1 MTNRLE
7 LNWKLDGFVGEHRYY
22 CSETPIDIENLPEP
36 KAIFAGDV
44 RTYIDSDCVAGKK
57 YYLRVGA
64 VKNGVEKISD
74 EKSMLFGKEWTP
86 LNIDP
91 KFYGNSDNVLKDS
104 LSRISQLTDLS
115 GNNNHFQQTIDA
127 RKPIIQNESI
137 VFDGIDDALVGVNLT
152 KDLFKNTQFAWIF
165 VVTQRSSLDSS
176 ALDKSIFASTVG
188 TSNAARFVA
197 QVNTSNSSANSI
209 DFGTRRLDSDAF
221 SNLISSNK
229 SSIDYQMLNFYVDYQ
244 SGSKKII
251 INGSVNATGVVT
263 TGISSNTSSN
273 IPASIGAYYTA
284 ANEWLRH
291 ANIKIK
297 ALIIGNSI
305 MSDTERQKLE
315 GWAAHKYGLT
325 ANLPADHPYKILV
338 PTI

>member
-36 KAIFAGDV
+36 KAILAGDV
-44 RTYIDSDCVAGKK
+44 RTYIDSDCVVGKK

-64 VKNGVEKISD
+64 VKNNVEKISD

-86 LNIDP
+86 LNINP
-91 KFYGNSDNVLKDS
+91 KFYGNSDGVLKDS

-137 VFDGIDDALVGVNLT
+137 VFDGVDDVLVGVNLT

-221 SNLISSNK
+221 SNLISSKK
-229 SSIDYQMLNFYVDYQ
+229 SSTDYQMINFYANYQ
-244 SGSKKII
+244 DGSKKII
-251 INGSVNATGVVT
+251 IDGLASAAGVVA

-284 ANEWLRH
+284 AEAWLRH

-297 ALIIGNSI
+297 ALVVGNTI
-305 MSDTERQKLE
+305 MNDVERQKLE

-325 ANLPADHPYKILV
+325 GNLPADHPYKTLV